1 MVIKYRQMQRNR
13 PLGVTIIAILAVIG
27 GIGSLLSGFAVM
39 ALLPLVG
46 LIIGGILVIIGL
58 AYFVMAYGL
67 WKGLRWAWTI
77 TLILS
82 GIGIIVGIASIAV
95 GNVGAIFHVIVNAI
109 IIYYL
114 YRPNVKA
121 YFGK

>member
-1 MVIKYRQMQRNR
+1 MQKNR

-39 ALLPLVG
+39 AIIPLLG
-46 LIIGGILVIIGL
+46 IILGGILIIIGL
-58 AYFVMAYGL
+58 AYFVVAYGL
-67 WKGLRWAWTI
+67 WKGLNWAWTI
-77 TLILS
+77 TLIVS
-82 GIGIIVGIASIAV
+82 AIGIIVGIGSIVV
-95 GNVGAIFHVIVNAI
+95 GNTAAIFHVIVNGI
-109 IIYYL
+109 VIYYL